1 MLPSALAAALTAF
14 SLCGAITSA
23 RAENAD
29 EYLATLQIA
38 TAPGLSLTASDELI
52 GRYGLSAREILLT
65 LAPHLEGA
73 TLELASMPTGADGS
87 TVHEDYRLKFGA
99 HEIAD
104 AYLRLAHHRNQLV
117 MLRAKLP
124 AFRLPAEAFAASDFV
139 PLAALGFEAN
149 GVVKAVIAESSG
161 LAAPAWLQTKRAHGF
176 ERASET
182 LVDAQTGA
190 ILAERE
196 VAFDLQDGAL
206 AIKAMVYAR
215 GPNDGALVEVSLPEL
230 PPTGWLDGPHFR
242 VYAPDESDPR
252 VQARDLRFNLRPD
265 DPVDSV
271 QFDQVQ
277 AYYGAMK
284 ALDFFRARF
293 GYDPGTMSLAVRVN
307 LGGSQ
312 ADNAAYTP
320 PPIGPEILIGRGED
334 LYRNLAREVDVLVH
348 EFAHHVIYRF
358 LTRANGESGIVH
370 EGTADFFAYA
380 QAGDPFLG
388 ESVVPGGRFLRTAA
402 LAASDRYDTLESWR
416 DGHFRGQYWSAVL
429 WELRQRIG
437 AEAWDRTVYEALPY
451 LGPASGLRDAFLALF
466 NADRDLAPLPEGNPE
481 RASYG
486 LHKCMILEAGIA
498 RGFAVALE
506 GIDGSGCGFN
516 LKQLAKD
523 SRALTDKANGKREGK
538 RDGVKV
544 SLFGKSCST
553 VGLAE
558 LRGRMPEILQDDD
571 VADPRHGAPFLLWLL
586 AMPVLAGVVSSAV
599 SGRGRGDGP

>member
-1 MLPSALAAALTAF
+1 MLRPAFAAALAAIT
-14 SLCGAITSA
+14 LCGAFGSA
-23 RAENAD
+23 RAQDAD
-29 EYLATLQIA
+29 EYLATLQTA
-38 TAPGLSLTASDELI
+38 TAPGLSLTGSDELI
-52 GRYGLSAREILLT
+52 GRYGLSAREILLA
-65 LAPHLEGA
+65 LAPHLEGV
-73 TLELASMPTGADGS
+73 TLELASITTGADGS

-99 HEIAD
+99 HEIAG

-124 AFRLPAEAFAASDFV
+124 AFRLPAEAFAEGDFV
-139 PLAALGFEAN
+139 PLAALGFEPGGA
-149 GVVKAVIAESSG
+149 VKAVVAESSG
-161 LAAPAWLQTKRAHGF
+161 LAAPAWLQTQRAQGV
-176 ERASET
+176 ERARET

-190 ILAERE
+190 ILAERD

-206 AIKAMVYAR
+206 DVKAMVFAR

-230 PPTGWLDGPHFR
+230 PPTGWLDGLHFR

-265 DPVDSV
+265 DPVEGV

-293 GYDPGTMSLAVRVN
+293 GYDPGTTSLAVRVN
-307 LGGSQ
+307 MGGSQ

-320 PPIGPEILIGRGED
+320 PPIGPEILIGRGEEVF
-334 LYRNLAREVDVLVH
+334 RNLAREVDVLAH
-348 EFAHHVIYRF
+348 EFSHHVIFRY
-358 LTRANGESGIVH
+358 LTRASGESGVVH
-370 EGTADFFAYA
+370 EGTSDFFAYA

-388 ESVVPGGRFLRTAA
+388 ESVVPGASYLRTAA
-402 LAASDRYDTLESWR
+402 LAAGDRYDELESWR

-437 AEAWDRTVYEALPY
+437 AEAWDKTVYEALPY

-466 NADRDLAPLPEGNPE
+466 NADRDLAPRPEGDPE
-481 RASYG
+481 RASFG
-486 LHKCMILEAGIA
+486 LHKCVILDVGIA

-506 GIDGSGCGFN
+506 GIDGSVCGFN

-523 SRALTDKANGKREGK
+523 SRALTDKANGKLVGK

-553 VGLAE
+553 IGLE
-558 LRGRMPEILQDDD
+558 G
-571 VADPRHGAPFLLWLL
+571 VADPREGVPFLLWLL
-586 AMPVLAGVVSSAV
+586 AMPLLAGVVSSLV